1 MMNSALK
8 MMSSVC
14 KMMNSVK
21 HPDFVEG
28 VGAVLRLSGEA
39 KAPQWAAS
47 PSPDEVAAFFEP
59 LEGGE
64 LVLE

>member
-1 MMNSALK
+1 
-8 MMSSVC
+8 
-14 KMMNSVK
+14 MMNSVK